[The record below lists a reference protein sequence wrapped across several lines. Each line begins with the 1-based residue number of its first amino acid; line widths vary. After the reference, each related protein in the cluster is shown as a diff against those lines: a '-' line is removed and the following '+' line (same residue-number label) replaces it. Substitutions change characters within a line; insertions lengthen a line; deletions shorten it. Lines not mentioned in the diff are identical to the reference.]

1 MKTAK
6 IVIPTYKRPDNVC
19 ALEFVSPESQR
30 KHFWLAVREEELE
43 AYKQNYPHC
52 NYKVLP
58 NVSNVCE
65 TRQRVNEVFKDCTVI
80 VIDDDVR
87 FHKTELLYDVV
98 NKNGEKK
105 HYKNGIIKV
114 REMLDDD
121 GLDEM
126 IEYIS
131 ELSDQYHYGSI
142 RCFHFP
148 RGEDYYPYAI
158 DKPAIWCVWFN
169 LNEGKFDPAKYNY
182 ENGPIFLEDIYMSVA
197 YYDGGNS
204 FPSVGKYAITKKSET
219 GGQEG
224 GCQTSDRYIEHN
236 KSAQWL
242 ADNYPEYC
250 VTKHSNQNTKT
261 MGGKA
266 LTVIARLSEKKRNQ
280 RKSQEKNLE
289 SFFG

>member
-19 ALEFVSPESQR
+19 ALEFISPESQR

-43 AYKQNYPHC
+43 AYKANYPHC

-58 NVSNVCE
+58 NVTNVCN
-65 TRQRVNEVFKDCTVI
+65 TRQRVNEIFNGTVI

-87 FHKTELLYDVV
+87 FHRTELMYDVI
-98 NKNGEKK
+98 NKNGDKK
-105 HYKNGIIKV
+105 HYEKGIIKV
-114 REMLDDD
+114 RDMLDDD

-126 IEYIS
+126 LQYVQ
-131 ELSDQYHYGSI
+131 ELSEEYPYGSI

-148 RGEDYYPYAI
+148 RGEDYFPYAL

-169 LNEGKFDPAKYNY
+169 LEKFDVKKYNY
-182 ENGPIFLEDIYMSVA
+182 ENGPVFLEDIYMSVA

-250 VTKHSNQNTKT
+250 VTKRSTQNSKT
-261 MGGKA
+261 MGGEA
-266 LTVIARLSEKKRNQ
+266 LTVIAKLSPRKREK
-280 RKSQEKNLE
+280 RKTKNALE
-289 SFFG
+289 TFFG